1 VVTEILGFLAKI
13 LLHSCLADHP
23 GNQLVCN
30 LNTVHDIS
38 VEAYIQSFICE
49 FTVVVE
55 ILRCQF
61 RRFGGLGV
69 AGFGD
74 VAGIGDKIR

>member
-1 VVTEILGFLAKI
+1 MYL
-13 LLHSCLADHP
+13 
-23 GNQLVCN
+23 
-30 LNTVHDIS
+30 
-38 VEAYIQSFICE
+38 EAFTQSFISE
-49 FTVVVE
+49 FAVVVE

-74 VAGIGDKIR
+74 VAGIQY